1 MRSCLGVSV
10 SDDAIRGVLVR
21 AGRVT
26 WHGVAEVVGEARADE
41 RIATALDRLLSDV
54 PRRRLGRFRVRVALG
69 LTHSQVKRIDG
80 LPSVRQAKLVNRV
93 LKENPDAFFLRVGGR
108 TLVTDVERRA
118 DGSAWA
124 AALDGTLVD
133 VVLDVLR
140 RRHLLLDAILP
151 FVAAVARVVPAGTWQ
166 FSDGGRDVVLT
177 TIEGALVQACR
188 GGRSEPPAI
197 GALGALDAIGPDA
210 PRFAAAYGSAIGPSR
225 APFSWIPE
233 RNPSRVRL
241 FDTIA
246 VAVAS
251 ALFVATI
258 GAAVA
263 ARGVHATR
271 VTTAA
276 FAELTAFRDA
286 EIEAARVGADLRRTT
301 TDLDRIRQ
309 FEMTRGRVTMLLGAL
324 SETLPDSTALTS
336 LRVDTLEAS
345 FVALAPRAAEVLP
358 ALVGVPGAIG
368 QRIVGSVTREI
379 QSGARLERASFRFR
393 RTPTLG
399 K

>member
-54 PRRRLGRFRVRVALG
+54 PRRRIGWFRVRVALG
-69 LTHSQVKRIDG
+69 LSHSQVKRIDG

-140 RRHLLLDAILP
+140 RRHLSLDAILP
-151 FVAAVARVVPAGTWQ
+151 FVAAVGRVVPAGTWQ

-177 TIEGALVQACR
+177 TIEGALIQACR

-197 GALGALDAIGPDA
+197 GALGALGPDA

-225 APFSWIPE
+225 ASFSWIPE
-233 RNPSRVRL
+233 RNPARVRL
-241 FDTIA
+241 FDTL
-246 VAVAS
+246 VAAAAS
-251 ALFVATI
+251 ALLVATI

-271 VTTAA
+271 VATAA
-276 FAELTAFRDA
+276 LAELTAFRDA

-368 QRIVGSVTREI
+368 QRIVGSVTREL